1 MEGRR
6 LRERKGVSY
15 DEKKLEAQRYDD
27 AFDFM
32 DTDTEESKQGK
43 TGRRWTLQC
52 WNPFIGMHETLI
64 GCTSQFIFP
73 RWLVELRLYLA
84 SAVSDFQDDV
94 VQPRSKVVDEEEEEE
109 ESNPDSDFKE
119 QDAPQQSLD
128 EASEEAATDDS
139 DFAAEKERKKPT
151 RKLAARGGAAA
162 RTGMYKEPSS
172 GDEIDA
178 ESSSGAPSLH
188 LHAHASSSTLCQS

>member
-1 MEGRR
+1 MINRN
-6 LRERKGVSY
+6 
-15 DEKKLEAQRYDD
+15 A
-27 AFDFM
+27 
-32 DTDTEESKQGK
+32 
-43 TGRRWTLQC
+43 
-52 WNPFIGMHETLI
+52 FIGMHESLI

-73 RWLVELRLYLA
+73 RWLDELRLYLP
-84 SAVSDFQDDV
+84 SAVSDFEDDV
-94 VQPRSKVVDEEEEEE
+94 LRPRSKVVDDEE
-109 ESNPDSDFKE
+109 ESNADSDFKE

-178 ESSSGAPSLH
+178 ESGSGAPLLP
-188 LHAHASSSTLCQS
+188 LHAHASSSTSCQSCNTYTSPS